1 MLENFRLM
9 VIVDQGNEWELQE
22 ILPYES
28 LYENLVAKWE
38 EQYKTFTGR
47 TTEIDF
53 EKADPDYKTRDDQA
67 LKLCPFV
74 DLPPCLADK
83 DSENIINT
91 ARFRIDEISPDSIKG
106 VVAFARKDESELM
119 LFQHFNPGQIIQ
131 PGGLIRGIRTG
142 EPRDAY
148 TSVEDRTFRLGNKLT
163 AVYSSKDKKLLFDSF
178 YNARK
183 SIPSLAE
190 LHEDLSKQAIDDH
203 VLSHS
208 LFECEDEDK
217 AKVLENTTR
226 TMRTAFTILK
236 NSGILDL
243 VSAKDIR
250 KEADKDPEKNV
261 NIQLKGDKI
270 VFPTEKDDITKLLD
284 FLNENMFRGTFSDT
298 LFMSSSKTKVG
309 DTPTSGS

>member
-9 VIVDQGNEWELQE
+9 AIVNQGNEWELQE

-38 EQYKTFTGR
+38 EQYKDFTGR

-53 EKADPDYKTRDDQA
+53 KKADPDYKTGDDQVF
-67 LKLCPFV
+67 KLCSF

-91 ARFRIDEISPDSIKG
+91 AQFRINEISADSIKG
-106 VVAFARKDESELM
+106 VVAFARKDENELM
-119 LFQHFNPGQIIQ
+119 LFQHFNPGQIIR

-142 EPRDAY
+142 ESRYAY
-148 TSVEDRTFRLGNKLT
+148 TSVEDSTFRLGNKLT

-183 SIPSLAE
+183 FIPSLAE

-226 TMRTAFTILK
+226 TMRTAFTIFK
-236 NSGILDL
+236 KSGILDL
-243 VSAKDIR
+243 VSAEDISAEDIR
-250 KEADKDPEKNV
+250 DEAYKDPEKNV
-261 NIQLKGDKI
+261 NIQIKEGKI
-270 VFPTEKDDITKLLD
+270 VFPTEKDEITTLLD
-284 FLNENMFRGTFSDT
+284 FLNENMFRGSFTNT
-298 LFMSSSKTKVG
+298 LFMSNSKRKV
-309 DTPTSGS
+309 